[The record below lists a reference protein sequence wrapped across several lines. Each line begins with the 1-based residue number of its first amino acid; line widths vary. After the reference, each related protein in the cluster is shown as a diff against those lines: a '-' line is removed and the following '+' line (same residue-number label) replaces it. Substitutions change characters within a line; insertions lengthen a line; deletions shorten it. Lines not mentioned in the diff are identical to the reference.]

1 MNKQAVF
8 TTFRQVTVQPDG
20 PGENP
25 HAPFGRRFSDFAP
38 NFASI
43 KADINDDGQKSSVL
57 ISAAISPHRLGLTSN
72 QILPEDQEFIQG
84 YYGFPNQVNEPEF
97 KLGVSSAEMQF
108 QGVPAQNYVFTP
120 KYSSNTVSAVVRNVP
135 LKTFEADNEGNPIFS
150 PFVPNPIPPVNL
162 NDPQKDNPVTP
173 ILRVVSGD

>member
-1 MNKQAVF
+1 MNKQAAF
-8 TTFRQVTVQPDG
+8 TTFRQATVQPDG

-25 HAPFGRRFSDFAP
+25 HSPFGRRFDFLP

-43 KADINDDGQKSSVL
+43 KADINNSGEKQSVFIL
-57 ISAAISPHRLGLTSN
+57 AAISPHRQGLTSN
-72 QILPEDQEFIQG
+72 QILPEDQAFIQG

-108 QGVPAQNYVFTP
+108 QGVPAQNFVFTP
-120 KYSSNTVSAVVRNVP
+120 KYSSNTVSTVVRSVP
-135 LKTFEADNEGNPIFS
+135 LKTFDTDNEGNPIFS

-162 NDPQKDNPVTP
+162 NGPQRDNPVNP
-173 ILRVVSGD
+173 DSPVASGD